1 MDGGMII
8 DSNPI
13 DKGDAMDAS
22 EIVVTRA
29 EQYMSDEWKA
39 ESRWTTK
46 GPLTSTEEEKG
57 GMQEAGEEDDEGTV
71 DVNGGGL
78 VMPESS
84 EMVVM
89 MDVEEE
95 NSEMKDMSNLPDEIW
110 YYILCM
116 GVKRGLRARDVCALG
131 LVSRRLRRISD
142 GDCVWEKLWE
152 AATNSAGKDVLAGDA
167 GSNDDQA
174 MVAERHS
181 WKSKVHARQTAPQV
195 QKAILGI
202 NRRLYPNRTPGHSSA
217 LIIPWHKREKQEVLA
232 MHRRRVRRLQSQL
245 AVLEYETRSLVRSR
259 RTEKEA
265 LVGLLRQFSDRDKSR
280 GETSSRSLYFGGVG
294 ESSRK
299 QSVGGTSS
307 TAGEDFAESFN
318 LQSGVNIDVYSLKQ
332 EVAECR
338 EHIDRIGRILR
349 QKETHLR
356 RIGLELQAL
365 AHNPMK
371 ANTDG
376 VPVGEQRLE
385 LKDRRGSTRC
395 RRDRRYRHSR

>member
-181 WKSKVHARQTAPQV
+181 WKSKVHAR
-195 QKAILGI
+195 
-202 NRRLYPNRTPGHSSA
+202 
-217 LIIPWHKREKQEVLA
+217 HKREKQEVLA